1 MLFSKTT
8 NTKLFRLIDLIEFLR
23 SYGHCSIEQWMKKV
37 FPNGHPSFSLDL
49 IKRFLNFD
57 PNKRITA
64 EQALNDL
71 FFKQQ
76 PLPHQE

>member
-1 MLFSKTT
+1 MNRF
-8 NTKLFRLIDLIEFLR
+8 

-49 IKRFLNFD
+49 MKRFLTFD

-64 EQALNDL
+64 EQALIDP
-71 FFKQQ
+71 FFKQL
-76 PLPHQE
+76 PLPHHEYVYMFS

>member
-1 MLFSKTT
+1 MF
-8 NTKLFRLIDLIEFLR
+8 FIDLIRYDF
-23 SYGHCSIEQWMKKV
+23 SYAHCSIEQWMKKV

-64 EQALNDL
+64 EQALNDQ